1 MNDTIT
7 IPRASAEALIK
18 LARHTLDMTEETGPD
33 SLERAEVSMM
43 NNQRSKIKEAVF
55 QTEKAIYDSDTKPL
69 TVEKMSRNA
78 QRRRALEDSFSD
90 DKANFIEGRR
100 R

>member
-18 LARHTLDMTEETGPD
+18 LARLTLDMTEETGPD
-33 SLERAEVSMM
+33 SLE